1 MRKHH
6 SISSAPLGAGGP
18 DPKPEIDY
26 TPKEY
31 TLGETLRY
39 GWKFLAVA
47 GIILLLFWL
56 IEKYL
61 Y

>member
-6 SISSAPLGAGGP
+6 AISSAPLSVGSP

-26 TPKEY
+26 TPKAY

-39 GWKFLAVA
+39 GSKFLAVA
-47 GIILLLFWL
+47 GIVLLLFWL
-56 IEKYL
+56 IETYL